1 MRLFR
6 VFINKIKNMIIA
18 DTITKKIVRY
28 YFLAVFVGGFILFL
42 PISLRPGITLLPIDA
57 LFTAMTSFSDTGL
70 TVVNTK
76 ETFSFFGKLVI
87 LALLQLG
94 GIGII
99 AIKILILMAL
109 GKRIGVTE
117 RLMFQSEQGQSG
129 SAGVVK
135 LIKSVISIIMVSQF
149 VAIILLTIR
158 MVVHYN
164 YTLTSAIWF
173 AYFHAV
179 SAINNAGIDNT
190 GDSLVPFVDD
200 YFIQYVIIALII
212 IGGIGFPVLYDLK
225 KGIQKRLKKESYRY
239 SIITKF
245 TLVSYFGLL
254 ILGFILVM
262 FVERNNILVDHGLIG
277 GAQRILF
284 HVVSTRNAGFA
295 TMDLNYFTSSTKMI
309 FIFLMWVGAG
319 PASTGGG
326 IRITTFALAIL
337 YVFSFAIGRE
347 DVEVF
352 KRRIKKSTIER
363 TMIIIFMSIALV
375 FTGTFILMDQFG
387 ASKMMDVLFE
397 VSSAFGTTGLSLGVT
412 PDLNTTN
419 KIIIILIMFVGQ
431 ASISATLLIWADRKQ
446 NKKGIKYPEQDISIG

>member
-6 VFINKIKNMIIA
+6 VFIKKIKNMILA

-28 YFLAVFVGGFILFL
+28 YFLAVFVGGFILIL
-42 PISLRPGITLLPIDA
+42 PISLRPGVTLAPIDA

-109 GKRIGVTE
+109 GKRVGMTE

-135 LIKSVISIIMVSQF
+135 LVKTVIIIIIISQLI
-149 VAIILLTIR
+149 ATALLAIR
-158 MVVHYN
+158 MVVSYN
-164 YTLTSAIWF
+164 YTIVSAIWF
-173 AYFHAV
+173 GFFHAV

-200 YFIQYVIIALII
+200 YFIQYVIITLII
-212 IGGIGFPVLYDLK
+212 IGGIGFPVLYDIK
-225 KGIQKRLKKESYRY
+225 NGIQKKLKKERYRY

-254 ILGFILVM
+254 IFGFLLVM
-262 FVERNNILVDHGLIG
+262 LVERHNILEYHGLVD

-295 TMDLNYFTSSTKMI
+295 TMDINDFASGTKMI

-326 IRITTFALAIL
+326 IRITTFAIALL
-337 YVFSFAIGRE
+337 YVYSFAIGRD

-352 KRRIKKSTIER
+352 HRRIKKATIER
-363 TMIIIFMSIALV
+363 TMIIVFMSISLV
-375 FTGTFILMDQFG
+375 FIGTFLLMAQFG
-387 ASKMMDVLFE
+387 AGRMMDVLFE

-412 PDLNTTN
+412 PTLNTTN

-431 ASISATLLIWADRKQ
+431 ASISATLLIWADRRQ